1 MFAVKFHSLGRHE
14 EERTEGKQLEVEGRD
29 RDRDR
34 DDDDGKV
41 DKFNFPVTLL

>member
-14 EERTEGKQLEVEGRD
+14 EERTEGKQVEGRD

-34 DDDDGKV
+34 DDDGKV

>member
-14 EERTEGKQLEVEGRD
+14 EERTEEKQVEGRD

>member
-14 EERTEGKQLEVEGRD
+14 EERTEGKRVEGRD
-29 RDRDR
+29 RDRVR

>member
-1 MFAVKFHSLGRHE
+1 MFAVKFHSPGRHE
-14 EERTEGKQLEVEGRD
+14 EERTEGKQVEGRD

-34 DDDDGKV
+34 DRDDDGKV

>member
-14 EERTEGKQLEVEGRD
+14 EERTEGKQVESRD

>member
-14 EERTEGKQLEVEGRD
+14 EERTEGKQVEGRD

>member
-14 EERTEGKQLEVEGRD
+14 EERTEGKQVEGRD

-34 DDDDGKV
+34 DDDDDDGKV
-41 DKFNFPVTLL
+41 DKSNFPVTLL

>member
-14 EERTEGKQLEVEGRD
+14 EERTEGKQVEGRN

>member
-1 MFAVKFHSLGRHE
+1 MFAVEFHSLGRHE
-14 EERTEGKQLEVEGRD
+14 EERTEGKQVEGRD

>member
-1 MFAVKFHSLGRHE
+1 MFAVKFHSLGLHE
-14 EERTEGKQLEVEGRD
+14 EERTEGKQVEGRD

>member
-14 EERTEGKQLEVEGRD
+14 EERTEGKQVEGRD

-34 DDDDGKV
+34 DDDDGKA

>member
-14 EERTEGKQLEVEGRD
+14 EERTEGKQGEG

>member
-14 EERTEGKQLEVEGRD
+14 EERTEGKQVKGRD

-34 DDDDGKV
+34 DDDNGKV

>member
-1 MFAVKFHSLGRHE
+1 MNMFAVKFHSLGRHE
-14 EERTEGKQLEVEGRD
+14 EERTEGKQVEGRD

>member
-14 EERTEGKQLEVEGRD
+14 EERTEGKQVDEGEG

>member
-14 EERTEGKQLEVEGRD
+14 EERTEGKQVEGRD

-34 DDDDGKV
+34 DDDNGKV
-41 DKFNFPVTLL
+41 EKFNFPVTLL

>member
-14 EERTEGKQLEVEGRD
+14 EERTEGKQVDEGEGRD
-29 RDRDR
+29 RDR
-34 DDDDGKV
+34 DDDGKV

>member
-14 EERTEGKQLEVEGRD
+14 EERTEGKQVEGRD

-34 DDDDGKV
+34 DDDDDGKV
-41 DKFNFPVTLL
+41 DKSNFPVTLL

>member
-14 EERTEGKQLEVEGRD
+14 EERTEGKQVEG

-34 DDDDGKV
+34 DDDDGKEY
-41 DKFNFPVTLL
+41 KSNFPVTLL